1 MTNLT
6 LMFLMF
12 LNFFFYKNKLYGVSY
27 YNENEQKTALLL
39 TAEILDMFEIFLLL
53 KWQVWEECI

>member
-53 KWQVWEECI
+53 K